1 MPIPVFPEFVPL
13 GLEHKKEVDAAFKQT
28 EPAISEF
35 TFTNLFIWRHYYKVS
50 LSRYGGFLLLLSR
63 REGKPPFFFPPWGDG
78 DARPVIRQCVEYI
91 GRQNES
97 ACIERA
103 PGGYVERHV
112 RPSPDLAMF
121 ADPDNEDYVYDSQ
134 DLIELKGRKYD
145 GKRNAISKFQRSSR
159 YEYRRIDDNLIKL
172 CLELQDFWCAER
184 KCELYARLLEERR
197 AIIEAFSNCGMLG
210 IRGGAILMDGKVEAF
225 SLGEKLN
232 SNTFVVHIEK
242 ANQTIPGLYAMI
254 NQQFA
259 AHEAPAFAYVNR
271 EQDLGDEGLRMA
283 KESYQP
289 AFKVQKF
296 KVCGRLEKK
305 E

>member
-1 MPIPVFPEFVPL
+1 MTIPSFPEFVPL
-13 GLEHKKEVDAAFKQT
+13 GLEHKQEVDAAFRQT

-35 TFTNLFIWRHYYKVS
+35 TFTNLFIWRRYYKVS
-50 LSRYGGFLLLLSR
+50 LSRSGGFLLILSR

-91 GRQNES
+91 GRQDGS

-103 PGGYVERHV
+103 PAEYVERHV

-121 ADPDNEDYVYDSQ
+121 SDPDNEDYVYNSQ

-145 GKRNAISKFQRSSR
+145 GKRNAISKFQRSSK
-159 YEYRRIDDNLIKL
+159 YEYRPIDENLIKL
-172 CLELQDFWCAER
+172 CMELQDFWCAER
-184 KCELYARLLEERR
+184 KCGLYPGLVEERR
-197 AIIEAFSNCGMLG
+197 AINEAFSNCETLA
-210 IRGGAILMDGKVEAF
+210 IRGGAIVMDGKVEAF

-242 ANQTIPGLYAMI
+242 ANPNIPGLYAVI

-259 AHEAPAFAYVNR
+259 AHEASGFAYVNR

-289 AFKVQKF
+289 AFKVRKF
-296 KVCGRLEKK
+296 KVCGKG
-305 E
+305 